1 MLLYI
6 STACF
11 VITWNSNVRLL
22 CPWDFSNKDT
32 GLGCHFLIQRIF
44 LIESMGSIFR
54 GLNPCLLC
62 FLHWQVGFF
71 FFFNHWAT
79 WIALRGSLQSVRG
92 KSGWIYAPAFPSLY
106 GIIMRYVLHSFSES
120 QWCWAPIAY
129 RDSLLTNA
137 ILILFSLLCATSFL
151 LHLGFSRFLLNKLPR
166 LSLTICFWRRPN

>member
-1 MLLYI
+1 M
-6 STACF
+6 F
-11 VITWNSNVRLL
+11 
-22 CPWDFSNKDT
+22 
-32 GLGCHFLIQRIF
+32 CHNLKLKCQAP
-44 LIESMGSIFR
+44 LSMGFLKQGYWI
-54 GLNPCLLC
+54 GLPFPNPEDLPDWIHGFNLPGIEPMSPV
-62 FLHWQVGFF
+62 FPALASGFFF